1 MVTIGKDRKKII
13 KEEIKT
19 FWPYFELKHSF
30 NSYSRENVSSFSS
43 CELDS
48 LDRQYYTIL
57 LRECLPE

>member
-48 LDRQYYTIL
+48 LDR
-57 LRECLPE
+57 